1 MGPGKG
7 CTGLEAKDV
16 LAISHSGM
24 KCTNVL
30 AKGALAWKQK
40 ACWFGSKR
48 CAGNKLSWY
57 EGHWF
62 GYIAIDSQ
70 KRTQEIVYFSAGK
83 QTHAQN
89 WACENIKRDLY
100 PQTCRFLGIF

>member
-1 MGPGKG
+1 M
-7 CTGLEAKDV
+7 
-16 LAISHSGM
+16 H
-24 KCTNVL
+24 
-30 AKGALAWKQK
+30 
-40 ACWFGSKR
+40 WFGSKR

-100 PQTCRFLGIF
+100 PQTCRFLGIFEKSGAIYPQAAAETLRVDEKYPQA